1 MHESATVSVQE
12 EDAGRPLVIRIAG
25 EIDLSNA
32 ALVAQKIKEVE
43 GSSANVLL
51 DLEKLQFMDSTGLG
65 VVVNLGKRVKE
76 RGGELAIVIAKP
88 SIRKLFSI
96 TAFDKRFRIFDSAAD
111 AQAAG
116 LI

>member
-1 MHESATVSVQE
+1 MNDSATIAVRT
-12 EDAGRPLVIRIAG
+12 AGRALIITIAG

-32 ALVAQKIKEVE
+32 ALVSQKIQEAE
-43 GSSANVLL
+43 GTSTNVVL
-51 DLEKLQFMDSTGLG
+51 DLENLQFMDSTGLG

-76 RGGELAIVIAKP
+76 RGGELAIVIVKP

-96 TAFDKRFRIFDSAAD
+96 TAFDKRFRIFDSAAQ

-116 LI
+116 LT